1 MQNKTQNKLQNTIQ
15 DKIQDTNQNINTA
28 PIAPQSFKPEPV
40 ASCSYFEFNDLKK
53 GQKKHCHFIIRNI
66 GAPFGKFEIKTIDEQ
81 KPDESPDF
89 LKILELKPLEEG
101 QKEKLPLKVF
111 FEVIALEW
119 NNQYSAKILINLD
132 DAQEVVTVKLNTQTK
147 PVNDFA
153 NIFTPADIKKITS
166 LINKL
171 EKITSAEIAV
181 VTTDSLEGKTL
192 EKFANELFNEWRIGK
207 EDKNNGVLFLINVA
221 DKKFRIEVGLGLE
234 NVITLQFISNTSE
247 KYIVPNF
254 KLGKYGR
261 GTYLALTDIFA
272 EIYRDFKKH

>member
-1 MQNKTQNKLQNTIQ
+1 MQ
-15 DKIQDTNQNINTA
+15 DKIKDKTQDINQNININ
-28 PIAPQSFKPEPV
+28 PIAPQSVKPEPV

-53 GQKKHCHFIIRNI
+53 GQTKHCHFTIRNI
-66 GAPFGKFEIKTIDEQ
+66 GGPFDKFEIKTINEQ
-81 KPDESPDF
+81 KPDESPTF
-89 LKILELKPLEEG
+89 LKILEIKPLEEG

-119 NNQYSAKILINLD
+119 SKQYSAKILINLD
-132 DAQEVVTVKLNTQTK
+132 NIQEVVTVKLNTQTK

-153 NIFTPADIKKITS
+153 NIFKPAEIKKITS

-181 VTTDSLEGKTL
+181 VTIDSLEGKTL
-192 EKFANELFNEWRIGK
+192 EKFANELFNEWGIGK

-234 NVITLQFISNTSE
+234 SVITPQFISNTSE

-254 KLGKYGR
+254 KLGKYSR

-272 EIYRDFKKH
+272 EIYRDFKKTSTKS